1 VLKRQQQFSTIETRS
16 FLIETLLPLQ
26 MMEKLSTIY
35 KAERQALLDGTENEK
50 RKGVLREYE
59 IELLFRLEAELERDD
74 EGIVHPC

>member
-1 VLKRQQQFSTIETRS
+1 
-16 FLIETLLPLQ
+16 

-35 KAERQALLDGTENEK
+35 KAERQAILDGTENEK

-74 EGIVHPC
+74 ERIVHPC